1 MSPTKRGAPGEGTP
15 STGGGSLGGGTI
27 PTLDQSPSKKQAPV
41 YVLRLQP
48 LKGVDPL
55 RALRHVLKRLLRAY
69 GMKCLLAE
77 ESPADTGDAS

>member
-1 MSPTKRGAPGEGTP
+1 MKISR
-15 STGGGSLGGGTI
+15 
-27 PTLDQSPSKKQAPV
+27 PV

-69 GMKCLLAE
+69 GMRCISVEQSAD
-77 ESPADTGDAS
+77 DTGVRR